1 MITYKERLNI
11 ERDFLKDLDMI
22 WHRELKSAEERA
34 EFLTKH
40 PRYMELIASKYSIA
54 IFLVLDFNILFII

>member
-1 MITYKERLNI
+1 MITLKERQNN

-22 WHRELKSAEERA
+22 WHRQLKSAEERA

-40 PRYMELIASKYSIA
+40 PRYMELIASKYL
-54 IFLVLDFNILFII
+54 IFILFHNKYF

>member
-1 MITYKERLNI
+1 MITLKERQTN

-22 WHRELKSAEERA
+22 WHRQLKSAEDRA

-40 PRYMELIASKYSIA
+40 PRYMELIASK
-54 IFLVLDFNILFII
+54 